1 METCEISIT
10 ENSSSNASIA
20 ITSDSPGCTELTM
33 FNISEQDYTP
43 TNISLVLA
51 DRSDAEFSFSPRGS
65 VDRDQ
70 EIELTME
77 GSSTTRCIKVV
88 APVGLVRNG
97 IKRDDA
103 CSYRR
108 ELNRQ

>member
-1 METCEISIT
+1 
-10 ENSSSNASIA
+10 
-20 ITSDSPGCTELTM
+20 M

-51 DRSDAEFSFSPRGS
+51 DRSDTEFSFSPRGS

-88 APVGLVRNG
+88 APVGLVRSG

-108 ELNRQ
+108 ELNHQ